1 MPAAAWTGAREA
13 LATRAATQQAN
24 AIRLKDVAR
33 ARKTEH
39 HQRAK
44 RTRPKE
50 DQTMAQRTSIGSGEL
65 TSVQQLLAEIRDVA
79 PRLEQLHTELT
90 ELGEW
95 VSGLTERY
103 VAADF
108 GTRGITDGV
117 SAVAETNPD
126 AAVQVVTALT
136 EALQALYGA
145 CREAEIVTEAADTV
159 QAEGN
164 LSGFQGQ

>member
-13 LATRAATQQAN
+13 LATRTAAQQAG
-24 AIRLKDVAR
+24 AVHLKDVAR